1 MFHVLAPL
9 KDAGFFGDLSSKRGR
24 LERSEGQL
32 PTGTGRNLCS
42 LRTRAARYP
51 EYRHKGSM
59 LDNLFEEQACLRRF
73 GDRPSA
79 ITFGRQET
87 FAAGLDPRGA
97 GTRDEG

>member
-1 MFHVLAPL
+1 
-9 KDAGFFGDLSSKRGR
+9 
-24 LERSEGQL
+24 
-32 PTGTGRNLCS
+32 
-42 LRTRAARYP
+42 
-51 EYRHKGSM
+51 M